1 MTNSLHL
8 KSGSITNGIIPK
20 NDSSN
25 DWKKSARQQIGLVL
39 SKKFADI
46 QTSFEVISNHKGRI
60 TYENF
65 REFINTEHALNGFSL
80 TENLFLKFYASLDP
94 HKKGYISL

>member
-46 QTSFEVISNHKGRI
+46 QTSFEG
-60 TYENF
+60 
-65 REFINTEHALNGFSL
+65 INDF
-80 TENLFLKFYASLDP
+80 
-94 HKKGYISL
+94 